1 VSTNELFEAI
11 QAGDE
16 NRALQVLDTQPDL
29 ARTRDDGLSPLMQA
43 LYHGLNDLAIALRRA
58 TGDLDVFEAASVGDV
73 ERLRELVPDGSA
85 ANAWSTDGF
94 TALHLASFFGQ
105 PKAAGLLIERGADI
119 EASALNQRFAAGA
132 HPLHSAVAA
141 QQQQVIALL
150 LKAGADPN
158 SKQHGGFTPL
168 LEAAQ
173 LGNADLAELLL
184 AHGADPRAQL
194 DDGRTAAELAE
205 EAGNQLLAER
215 LRTRPT
221 HGRRTG
227 GLR

>member
-1 VSTNELFEAI
+1 M
-11 QAGDE
+11 
-16 NRALQVLDTQPDL
+16 L
-29 ARTRDDGLSPLMQA
+29 ARELPLQPQ
-43 LYHGLNDLAIALRRA
+43 H
-58 TGDLDVFEAASVGDV
+58 FSSEA
-73 ERLRELVPDGSA
+73 
-85 ANAWSTDGF
+85 
-94 TALHLASFFGQ
+94 GQ
-105 PKAAGLLIERGADI
+105 PP
-119 EASALNQRFAAGA
+119 ALNQRFAAGA